1 MRVYLYQN
9 LQIFSLFFLNSIKVG
24 SVEIINEIQ
33 GAKSCLKKAPGV
45 LHFHFVKA
53 LGLKL

>member
-24 SVEIINEIQ
+24 SVEKINEIQ
-33 GAKSCLKKAPGV
+33 GGKSCLKKAQGV
-45 LHFHFVKA
+45 LHLHFVKA